1 MPRLSSASKKAAST
15 VASKLSGNTASSTTS
30 GNPATQA
37 SAITKAQTSVV
48 VPGLMEFTP
57 DNIQGMLPQF
67 DEGKYQV
74 TDPLNPPADMPQVS
88 QQQFD
93 RSEAIY
99 QGGIRAL
106 KLTGMSFDLAKER
119 FGTLRKKVSAFGSGV
134 KLATEVEKVKGDFL
148 DYLNQGEVN
157 KQKNVALGVSQ
168 HKTTTDTQKAVYDV
182 QSMDEKLEQSR
193 IAAELAKA
201 QTTEKLSGLQEF
213 QKQLSGQV

>member
-1 MPRLSSASKKAAST
+1 MPRLSSASKKAAKS
-15 VASKLSGNTASSTTS
+15 VASKLSNNASSYTTVS
-30 GNPATQA
+30 NPATQA
-37 SAITKAQTSVV
+37 SAIAKAQTSVT

-74 TDPLNPPADMPQVS
+74 SDPLNPPADMPQVS
-88 QQQFD
+88 QQKFD
-93 RSEAIY
+93 KSEAIY
-99 QGGIRAL
+99 QGGIRAI
-106 KLTGMSFDLAKER
+106 KLTGMGFDLAKER
-119 FGTLRKKVSAFGSGV
+119 FVTLRKKVSAFGSGV

-148 DYLNQGEVN
+148 DYLNQGETN

-168 HKTTTDTQKAVYDV
+168 HKTTTDTQKAIYDV

>member
-1 MPRLSSASKKAAST
+1 MPRLSSASKKAANS
-15 VASKLSGNTASSTTS
+15 VASKLSNNASNSTKAS
-30 GNPATQA
+30 NPATQT
-37 SAITKAQTSVV
+37 SAIAKAQTSVV

-57 DNIQGMLPQF
+57 NNIQGMLPQF

-93 RSEAIY
+93 KNEAIY

-106 KLTGMSFDLAKER
+106 KVTGLGFDLAKER
-119 FGTLRKKVSAFGSGV
+119 FVTLRKKVSAFGSGV
-134 KLATEVEKVKGDFL
+134 KLSTEVEKVKGDFL
-148 DYLNQGEVN
+148 DYLNQGQIN
-157 KQKNVALGVSQ
+157 QQKNIALGVSQ

-182 QSMDEKLEQSR
+182 QSMDDKLDQSR

-213 QKQLSGQV
+213 QKQLSGQI